1 MAIVIESSRLRV
13 EIDEP
18 GVLYR
23 GSRFDWT
30 GFVRQV
36 TLTEGGH
43 TYCSMENLLPG
54 IGSGGIGLCNE
65 FGMFE
70 VFGYEEAQP
79 GEAFVKAGVGLLTKL
94 DDQPYDFLQPYPVA
108 APFPIRM
115 QQEADNVR
123 FVQDALPCSGYAFRL
138 EKQLRVADGG
148 LTISYALHNV
158 GERVLDMEEYTHNF
172 LATDMRQPGP
182 DYALRFC
189 RAVTPEPWICK
200 GTLEMLQFDGS
211 DIRWNYPAEAM
222 FACRLSGEA
231 GADEAAY
238 YWELTNAA
246 SGVGVRESGSAPVGR
261 LALWGVPHAVS
272 PEVFVNV
279 KVEPGQSQRWSRTY
293 AFFRLEERA

>member
-1 MAIVIESSRLRV
+1 MAIMIQSNRVRV

-18 GVLYR
+18 GVLYT

-65 FGMFE
+65 FGMYE
-70 VFGYEEAQP
+70 VLGYEDVQL
-79 GEAFVKAGVGLLTKL
+79 GETFTKIGVGLLTKL
-94 DDQPYDFLQPYPVA
+94 DDKPYDFLQPYPVV

-115 QQEADNVR
+115 EAGADSVR
-123 FVQDALPCSGYAFRL
+123 FVQDALPCGGYAVCL
-138 EKQLRVADGG
+138 EKEFRVADGS
-148 LTISYALHNV
+148 LTISYELRNV
-158 GERVLDMEEYTHNF
+158 GERAIVTEEYTHNF

-182 DYALRFC
+182 DYELRFG
-189 RAVTPEPWICK
+189 RVVTPEPWICA
-200 GTLEMLQFDGS
+200 GTLELLQIEGRE
-211 DIRWNYPAEAM
+211 IRWNDSAEAM
-222 FACRLSGEA
+222 FACRLAGQA
-231 GADEAAY
+231 GADDAAY

-246 SGVGVRESGSAPVGR
+246 SGVGVRERGSEPVGR

-272 PEVFVNV
+272 PEVFLNI
-279 KVEPGQSQRWSRTY
+279 KVEPGQSHRWTRTY
-293 AFFRLEERA
+293 EFFKLGNGA